1 MLNLFL
7 LNLKIIIDFNYNFF
21 LQIYVDNICKDGCA
35 GSAAG
40 EDSSYDSDYE
50 VDPPGKHQDVS
61 RTTSDTLAAEYAEYV
76 QSTPENPAG
85 LVGDSSPG
93 YTAR

>member
-1 MLNLFL
+1 MPSTYQRNTKKKRKQIFTISFL
-7 LNLKIIIDFNYNFF
+7 LFQK
-21 LQIYVDNICKDGCA
+21 YVDNICLEGCTGA
-35 GSAAG
+35 VAG

-50 VDPPGKHQDVS
+50 AETSSNHQDVS

-76 QSTPENPAG
+76 QNNP
-85 LVGDSSPG
+85 DPSPG